1 MAAGWEGARHA
12 GEASAAIA
20 FEAPSLQVL
29 PITDAVL
36 RSLDGP
42 PPAVAGARA
51 APDTTQPVPKV
62 KPRPRAL
69 RLLSACTGENSTAY
83 VEVQDFLRA
92 NAAYVE
98 VPAAELG
105 LRGEAAPAAAELGL
119 RGEAEP
125 ASVVTGANIRIT
137 GAQAAT
143 VVAAQP
149 APKRRR
155 LTYTG
160 KDLQRECLRRSVGAK
175 IKMAEMHDDIE
186 ALQANLYLE
195 FMERRVQMRQMQEKI
210 DFLTE
215 LVALKGKAIK
225 ILQESLDL
233 SEEYRRD
240 KRGGDDEQEVRRND
254 VLESRPPRES

>member
-1 MAAGWEGARHA
+1 MDTRGDGGAASVLRFADGGGHRLLEDMVAAGWEGARHA

-62 KPRPRAL
+62 KPRQRAL
-69 RLLSACTGENSTAY
+69 RFLSACTGENSTAY
-83 VEVQDFLRA
+83 VEV
-92 NAAYVE
+92 
-98 VPAAELG
+98 PT
-105 LRGEAAPAAAELGL
+105 EAAPAAAELGL

-155 LTYTG
+155 LTFPG
-160 KDLQRECLRRSVGAK
+160 KDLQRELLRRSSGAK

-215 LVALKGKAIK
+215 LVALKEKAIK

-233 SEEYRRD
+233 SEGYR
-240 KRGGDDEQEVRRND
+240 
-254 VLESRPPRES
+254 